1 MIYWFAEVVVG
12 YLLRMAI
19 RLIKGRGSN
28 QWPRETATVWSS
40 NASNLHYGWGVAE
53 IIYWYSHNGKYFSG
67 THQKQFISYDSANR
81 YIAGFPKGA
90 QIVVRVKPEHP
101 KTSFLRDDDQ
111 DQVALKLK
119 TRFE

>member
-1 MIYWFAEVVVG
+1 VISGPEK
-12 YLLRMAI
+12 LRLCGL
-19 RLIKGRGSN
+19 RTH
-28 QWPRETATVWSS
+28 QTFTV
-40 NASNLHYGWGVAE
+40 WGVAE
-53 IIYWYSHNGKYFSG
+53 IIYSYSHNGKYFSG
-67 THQKQFISYDSANR
+67 THKKQFISYDSANR
-81 YIAGFPKGA
+81 YIGGFPKDA